1 MSNRN
6 FLYPFTGIVGQEKM
20 KEALV
25 LNIINPSL
33 GGVLIR
39 GEKGTAKST
48 LVRGLASLLA
58 ERYENHCEF
67 HCDPEKPDEFCDEC
81 LKKYKAGKEIE
92 IIQGKMKVINLPISA
107 TEDRVVGTLDIEHAI
122 KNGEKKFEKGIL
134 AQSNR
139 NILYVDEINL
149 LDDHIVDVLLDS
161 AAMGVNSIEREGISF
176 SHPAKFVLVGTMNPE
191 EGDLRPQLLDK
202 FGLYV
207 NAAGTEDILERVKVI
222 KKRLEY
228 ENNPIKFC
236 EKYKEEEEILK
247 EKVEHAKERIE
258 KIKVSDQIMNI
269 AVKIVEEANTVGNR
283 AEIILVET
291 AKSLAALDGRSYLN
305 IDDLKEAAVFV
316 LPHRT
321 NQKHESISQSK
332 GNELEDKNQETE
344 EEKNN
349 SEDNIT
355 QEKEEEV
362 PEEPNKEN
370 FDNGNDSENIEES
383 DRDEKKNKN
392 NENAESEEEFGI
404 GEIFKV
410 KDILIDDVHDTRK
423 RAGTGKRCKTKSG
436 SLQGR
441 YIKSTLPKGKIRDFA
456 FDATIRVAA
465 PYQKKNKENNLM
477 INIKKEHIRVKVR
490 EKRTGASILF
500 VVDSSGSM
508 GVKKRMEAVK
518 GAVMSLLKD
527 AYEKRDRVGMVSF
540 RRDKA
545 EELLPITRSIDLAQK
560 KLEKLA
566 TGGKTPL
573 AEGIAKAYTIIKNE
587 MRKDKEVVPLIVFL
601 SDGKGNFSASGKD
614 PVKESLEM
622 AEKIKN
628 EGIRAIVIDTEEGFI
643 KLEMAKTLSE
653 AMKAEYY
660 KLENLRSEDMLKLIK
675 DNI

>member
-1 MSNRN
+1 MI
-6 FLYPFTGIVGQEKM
+6 FPFVAVEGQEKI
-20 KEALV
+20 KKALL
-25 LNIINPSL
+25 LNIVNKRI
-33 GGVLIR
+33 GGVLIN

-48 LVRGLASLLA
+48 LVRGLGELFS
-58 ERYENHCEF
+58 
-67 HCDPEKPDEFCDEC
+67 
-81 LKKYKAGKEIE
+81 EI
-92 IIQGKMKVINLPISA
+92 KVINLPLNI
-107 TEDRVVGTLDIEHAI
+107 TEDNLVGSIDIE
-122 KNGEKKFEKGIL
+122 KTMKSGKKVFQEGLLKKCH
-134 AQSNR
+134 N

-149 LDDHIVDVLLDS
+149 LGDSIVSSILEVASREINYVERD
-161 AAMGVNSIEREGISF
+161 GVSF
-176 SHPAKFVLVGTMNPE
+176 SHECKFLLIGTMNPE

-321 NQKHESISQSK
+321 NQKHESTSQSK

-410 KDILIDDVHDTRK
+410 KDILIDDVHDTKK

-456 FDATIRVAA
+456 FDATIRAAA

>member
-1 MSNRN
+1 MI
-6 FLYPFTGIVGQEKM
+6 FPFVAVEGQEKI
-20 KEALV
+20 KKALL
-25 LNIINPSL
+25 LNIVNKRI
-33 GGVLIR
+33 GGVLIN

-48 LVRGLASLLA
+48 LVRGLGELFS
-58 ERYENHCEF
+58 
-67 HCDPEKPDEFCDEC
+67 
-81 LKKYKAGKEIE
+81 EI
-92 IIQGKMKVINLPISA
+92 KVINLPLNI
-107 TEDRVVGTLDIEHAI
+107 TEDNLVGSIDIE
-122 KNGEKKFEKGIL
+122 KTMKSGKKVFQEGLLKKCH
-134 AQSNR
+134 N

-149 LDDHIVDVLLDS
+149 LGDSIVSSILEVASREINYVERD
-161 AAMGVNSIEREGISF
+161 GVSF
-176 SHPAKFVLVGTMNPE
+176 SHECKFLLIGTMNPE

-321 NQKHESISQSK
+321 NQKHESTSQSK

-370 FDNGNDSENIEES
+370 SDNGNDSENIEES

-456 FDATIRVAA
+456 FDATIRAAA

-527 AYEKRDRVGMVSF
+527 AYEKRDRVGMISF

>member
-1 MSNRN
+1 MI
-6 FLYPFTGIVGQEKM
+6 FPFVAVEGQEKI
-20 KEALV
+20 KKALL
-25 LNIINPSL
+25 LNIVNKRI
-33 GGVLIR
+33 GGVLIN

-48 LVRGLASLLA
+48 LVRGLGELFS
-58 ERYENHCEF
+58 
-67 HCDPEKPDEFCDEC
+67 
-81 LKKYKAGKEIE
+81 EI
-92 IIQGKMKVINLPISA
+92 KVINLPLNI
-107 TEDRVVGTLDIEHAI
+107 TEDNLVGSIDIE
-122 KNGEKKFEKGIL
+122 KTMKSGKKVFQEGLLKKCH
-134 AQSNR
+134 N

-149 LDDHIVDVLLDS
+149 LGDSIVSSILEVASREINYVERD
-161 AAMGVNSIEREGISF
+161 GVSF
-176 SHPAKFVLVGTMNPE
+176 SHECKFLLIGTMNPE

-207 NAAGTEDILERVKVI
+207 NVAGTEDILERVKVI

-321 NQKHESISQSK
+321 NQKHESTSQSK

-410 KDILIDDVHDTRK
+410 KDILIDDVHDTKK

-456 FDATIRVAA
+456 FDATIRAAA

-614 PVKESLEM
+614 PIKESLEM

-653 AMKAEYY
+653 VMKAEYY

>member
-1 MSNRN
+1 MI
-6 FLYPFTGIVGQEKM
+6 FPFVAVEGQEKI
-20 KEALV
+20 KKALL
-25 LNIINPSL
+25 LNIVNKRI
-33 GGVLIR
+33 GGVLIN

-48 LVRGLASLLA
+48 LVRGLGELFS
-58 ERYENHCEF
+58 
-67 HCDPEKPDEFCDEC
+67 
-81 LKKYKAGKEIE
+81 EI
-92 IIQGKMKVINLPISA
+92 KVINLPLNI
-107 TEDRVVGTLDIEHAI
+107 TEDNLVGSIDIE
-122 KNGEKKFEKGIL
+122 KTMKSGKKVFQEGLLKKCH
-134 AQSNR
+134 N

-149 LDDHIVDVLLDS
+149 LGDSIVSSILEVASREINYVERD
-161 AAMGVNSIEREGISF
+161 GVSF
-176 SHPAKFVLVGTMNPE
+176 SHECKFLLIGTMNPE

-321 NQKHESISQSK
+321 NQKHESTSQSK

-355 QEKEEEV
+355 QEKEV

-456 FDATIRVAA
+456 FDATIRAAA

>member
-1 MSNRN
+1 MI
-6 FLYPFTGIVGQEKM
+6 FPFVAVEGQEKI
-20 KEALV
+20 KKALL
-25 LNIINPSL
+25 LNIVNKRI
-33 GGVLIR
+33 GGVLIN

-48 LVRGLASLLA
+48 LVRGLGELFS
-58 ERYENHCEF
+58 
-67 HCDPEKPDEFCDEC
+67 
-81 LKKYKAGKEIE
+81 EI
-92 IIQGKMKVINLPISA
+92 KVINLPLNI
-107 TEDRVVGTLDIEHAI
+107 TEDNLVGSIDIE
-122 KNGEKKFEKGIL
+122 KTMKSGKKVFQEGLLKKCH
-134 AQSNR
+134 N

-149 LDDHIVDVLLDS
+149 LGDSIVSSILEVASREINYVERD
-161 AAMGVNSIEREGISF
+161 GVSF
-176 SHPAKFVLVGTMNPE
+176 SHECKFLLIGTMNPE

-321 NQKHESISQSK
+321 NQKHESTSQSK

-410 KDILIDDVHDTRK
+410 KDILIDDVHDTKK

-456 FDATIRVAA
+456 FDATIRAAA

-614 PVKESLEM
+614 PIKESLEM

-653 AMKAEYY
+653 VMKADYY

>member
-1 MSNRN
+1 MI
-6 FLYPFTGIVGQEKM
+6 FPFVAVEGQEKI
-20 KEALV
+20 KKALL
-25 LNIINPSL
+25 LNIVNKRI
-33 GGVLIR
+33 GGVLIN

-48 LVRGLASLLA
+48 LVRGLGELFS
-58 ERYENHCEF
+58 
-67 HCDPEKPDEFCDEC
+67 
-81 LKKYKAGKEIE
+81 EI
-92 IIQGKMKVINLPISA
+92 KVINLPLNI
-107 TEDRVVGTLDIEHAI
+107 TEDNLVGSIDIE
-122 KNGEKKFEKGIL
+122 KTMKSGKKVFQEGLLKKCH
-134 AQSNR
+134 N

-149 LDDHIVDVLLDS
+149 LGDSIVSSILEVASREINYVERD
-161 AAMGVNSIEREGISF
+161 GVSF
-176 SHPAKFVLVGTMNPE
+176 SHECKFLLIGTMNPE

-207 NAAGTEDILERVKVI
+207 NAAGTQDILERVKVI

-321 NQKHESISQSK
+321 NQKHESTSQSK

-456 FDATIRVAA
+456 FDATIRAAA

>member
-1 MSNRN
+1 MI
-6 FLYPFTGIVGQEKM
+6 FPFVAVEGQEKI
-20 KEALV
+20 KKALL
-25 LNIINPSL
+25 LNIVNKRI
-33 GGVLIR
+33 GGVLIN

-48 LVRGLASLLA
+48 LVRGLGELFS
-58 ERYENHCEF
+58 
-67 HCDPEKPDEFCDEC
+67 
-81 LKKYKAGKEIE
+81 EI
-92 IIQGKMKVINLPISA
+92 KVINLPLNI
-107 TEDRVVGTLDIEHAI
+107 TEDNLVGSIDIE
-122 KNGEKKFEKGIL
+122 KTMKSGKKVFQEGLLKKCH
-134 AQSNR
+134 N

-149 LDDHIVDVLLDS
+149 LGDSIVSSILEVASREINYVERD
-161 AAMGVNSIEREGISF
+161 GVSF
-176 SHPAKFVLVGTMNPE
+176 SHECKFLLIGTMNPE

-321 NQKHESISQSK
+321 NQKHESTSQSK

-370 FDNGNDSENIEES
+370 SDNGNDSENIEES

-456 FDATIRVAA
+456 FDATIRAAA

>member
-1 MSNRN
+1 MI
-6 FLYPFTGIVGQEKM
+6 FPFVAVEGQEKI
-20 KEALV
+20 KKALL
-25 LNIINPSL
+25 LNIVNKRI
-33 GGVLIR
+33 GGVLIN

-48 LVRGLASLLA
+48 LVRGLGELFS
-58 ERYENHCEF
+58 
-67 HCDPEKPDEFCDEC
+67 
-81 LKKYKAGKEIE
+81 EI
-92 IIQGKMKVINLPISA
+92 KVINLPLNI
-107 TEDRVVGTLDIEHAI
+107 TEDNLVGSIDIE
-122 KNGEKKFEKGIL
+122 KTMKSGKKVFQEGLLKKCH
-134 AQSNR
+134 N

-149 LDDHIVDVLLDS
+149 LGDSIVSSILEVASREINYVERD
-161 AAMGVNSIEREGISF
+161 GVSF
-176 SHPAKFVLVGTMNPE
+176 SHECKFLLIGTMNPE

-321 NQKHESISQSK
+321 NQKHESTSQSK

-392 NENAESEEEFGI
+392 NENAESEEKFGI

-410 KDILIDDVHDTRK
+410 KDILIDDVHDTKK

-436 SLQGR
+436 SSQGR

-456 FDATIRVAA
+456 FDATIRAAA

-614 PVKESLEM
+614 PIKESLEM

>member
-1 MSNRN
+1 MI
-6 FLYPFTGIVGQEKM
+6 FPFVAVEGQEKI
-20 KEALV
+20 KKALL
-25 LNIINPSL
+25 LNIVNKRI
-33 GGVLIR
+33 GGVLIN

-48 LVRGLASLLA
+48 LVRGLGELFS
-58 ERYENHCEF
+58 
-67 HCDPEKPDEFCDEC
+67 
-81 LKKYKAGKEIE
+81 EI
-92 IIQGKMKVINLPISA
+92 KVINLPLNI
-107 TEDRVVGTLDIEHAI
+107 TEDNLVGSIDIE
-122 KNGEKKFEKGIL
+122 KTMKSGKKVFQEGLLKKCH
-134 AQSNR
+134 N

-149 LDDHIVDVLLDS
+149 LGDSIVSSILEVASREINYVERD
-161 AAMGVNSIEREGISF
+161 GVSF
-176 SHPAKFVLVGTMNPE
+176 SHECKFLLIGTMNPE

-207 NAAGTEDILERVKVI
+207 NAAGTQDILERVKVI

-316 LPHRT
+316 FPHRT
-321 NQKHESISQSK
+321 NQKHESTSQSK

-410 KDILIDDVHDTRK
+410 KDILIDDVHDTKK

-456 FDATIRVAA
+456 FDATIRAAA

-477 INIKKEHIRVKVR
+477 INIKKE
-490 EKRTGASILF
+490 AS
-500 VVDSSGSM
+500 M
-508 GVKKRMEAVK
+508 
-518 GAVMSLLKD
+518 
-527 AYEKRDRVGMVSF
+527 
-540 RRDKA
+540 
-545 EELLPITRSIDLAQK
+545 P
-560 KLEKLA
+560 LESK
-566 TGGKTPL
+566 
-573 AEGIAKAYTIIKNE
+573 
-587 MRKDKEVVPLIVFL
+587 
-601 SDGKGNFSASGKD
+601 
-614 PVKESLEM
+614 
-622 AEKIKN
+622 
-628 EGIRAIVIDTEEGFI
+628 
-643 KLEMAKTLSE
+643 
-653 AMKAEYY
+653 
-660 KLENLRSEDMLKLIK
+660 
-675 DNI
+675 